1 MNTDGK
7 WSKKVIL
14 HLDLNPHHLKKAKK
28 KKRKAEYNFIV
39 IRSRDGYLLELRDSN
54 GIWPGLWSF
63 PALEVN
69 EKIGTWIDLNV
80 GINEPYKINYMDQFT
95 HSLSHIEITINPI
108 LIDISEYTIHEYS
121 MSVILTFDSSQ
132 SKR

>member
-1 MNTDGK
+1 M
-7 WSKKVIL
+7 
-14 HLDLNPHHLKKAKK
+14 
-28 KKRKAEYNFIV
+28 
-39 IRSRDGYLLELRDSN
+39 LELRDSN

-108 LIDISEYTIHEYS
+108 LIDISKYKEYKIKKDMIFAEPEKIRS
-121 MSVILTFDSSQ
+121 LGI
-132 SKR
+132 SKAVKKIIDRL